1 MHAVLGSFM
10 LAGAVFCGAAAVARP
25 LLLKWQH
32 GPDDAR
38 REDFA
43 TNTMIVLVAVL
54 AFGAGRL
61 L

>member
-1 MHAVLGSFM
+1 M
-10 LAGAVFCGAAAVARP
+10 LAGAVFCGFAAAARP
-25 LLLKWQH
+25 LLVHWRH

-43 TNTMIVLVAVL
+43 TDTMIVLVAVL